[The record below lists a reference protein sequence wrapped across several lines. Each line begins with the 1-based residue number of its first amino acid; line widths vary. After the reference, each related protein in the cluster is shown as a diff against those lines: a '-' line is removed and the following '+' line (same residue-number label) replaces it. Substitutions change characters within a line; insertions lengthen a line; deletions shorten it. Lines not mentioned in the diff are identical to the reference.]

1 MRQKIIA
8 KVFVLGFL
16 LVGALSPSSVFAGLF
31 DDDEKRWDY
40 LFKTL
45 KKINLRLSDLETKE
59 MQALKQAQGQMY
71 SQLEEIQRILPSLQG
86 IMEVNKSD
94 IDNRI
99 SSLLTKTEEIQAL
112 SVNQEQRMQSDLTS
126 LKTELERALQTIN
139 NSLESQKTGIIN
151 EFALIKEGIAADI
164 KTLADSNTQNFKN
177 FSNAEAQSFKQ
188 IVDNLNVQN
197 ERIATTNR
205 TLKEELIPTIIQENK
220 NILSQ
225 IVATVSQNKEEIS
238 QLSQSNHIALTE
250 YLNSIKQ
257 QNEKLVKILENTLT
271 VQQTNQNQLVE
282 NINKVN
288 DNVVLYGQG
297 FNNLQK
303 TLDINLGELKKSQNI
318 VASAITQNTKSLGL
332 INTNI
337 KTVADGMEKT
347 VGSVNTSMARLQE
360 ISNQNSDKLIKINEL
375 SLKTVTE
382 KMDRSAEAISIGTE
396 NAKQTNNKLVKV
408 VEILKSSANQS
419 KVFDQKLDAAI
430 SKVVLSESQ
439 TKASDEKLTQLI
451 ELFQA
456 NAQFVQK
463 LENDLSVSSQKVEEN
478 QASVVLANEKLAKL
492 IEILKTIA
500 VSQAR
505 VDEVVVAQKELVQ
518 SQDQIIAAQQQMST
532 AQNQIYENQSQIV
545 ETQKILAKA
554 QEQATASREQIIRTQ
569 AEIKEALA
577 DLRRKANVNIARND
591 DIKKKQ
597 DKIEQALKAS
607 GAMQ

>member
-1 MRQKIIA
+1 MKQKKIT

-16 LVGALSPSSVFAGLF
+16 LIWLSTPTLGFAGLF

-45 KKINLRLSDLETKE
+45 KKINLRLSDLETKD

-94 IDNRI
+94 IDNKI
-99 SSLLTKTEEIQAL
+99 SSLLTKTEEIQIL
-112 SVNQEQRMQSDLTS
+112 SVNQEQRMQGDLAAM
-126 LKTELERALQTIN
+126 KTELERILQTIN
-139 NSLESQKTGIIN
+139 ESLDSQKIGIIN
-151 EFALIKEGIAADI
+151 EFGLIKEGIAADI
-164 KTLADSNTQNFKN
+164 KTLADSNSQNFNN
-177 FSNAEAQSFKQ
+177 FSNATTQSFNR
-188 IVDNLNVQN
+188 IVENLNVQN
-197 ERIATTNR
+197 ENIATTNK
-205 TLKEELIPTIIQENK
+205 TLKEELIPAIIQENK
-220 NILSQ
+220 NSLNQ
-225 IVATVSQNKEEIS
+225 IIGQINQNKGE
-238 QLSQSNHIALTE
+238 LS
-250 YLNSIKQ
+250 Q
-257 QNEKLVKILENTLT
+257 QNEKLVQILEKTLT
-271 VQQTNQNQLVE
+271 IQQANQNQLVE
-282 NINKVN
+282 NVNKVN
-288 DNVVLYGQG
+288 ENVALYGKG
-297 FNNLQK
+297 FNNLQT
-303 TLDINLGELKKSQNI
+303 TLNTHLGELKKSQNL
-318 VASAITQNTKSLGL
+318 VATTITQNSKSLGL
-332 INTNI
+332 VNTNI
-337 KTVADGMEKT
+337 KTVADNMEKT
-347 VGSVNTSMARLQE
+347 VGSINTSMARLQE

-382 KMDRSAEAISIGTE
+382 KLDRTSQDISVGTE
-396 NAKQTNNKLVKV
+396 NSKQTNEKLVKV
-408 VEILKSSANQS
+408 VDILKSSASQS

-430 SKVVLSESQ
+430 SKVNLSESQ

-463 LENDLSVSSQKVEEN
+463 LENDLTLSSQKVDEN

-505 VDEVVVAQKELVQ
+505 VDDVVVAQKQLVQ

-532 AQNQIYENQSQIV
+532 AQNQIYENQGQIV

-554 QEQATASREQIIRTQ
+554 QEQASASREQIIRTQ

-607 GAMQ
+607 GAMR

>member
-1 MRQKIIA
+1 MKQKKVA
-8 KVFVLGFL
+8 KVFILGFL
-16 LVGALSPSSVFAGLF
+16 LIGVFLPSLGFAGLF

-94 IDNRI
+94 IDNKI
-99 SSLLTKTEEIQAL
+99 SSLLTKTEETQTLA
-112 SVNQEQRMQSDLTS
+112 VNQEQRMQADLAAM
-126 LKTELERALQTIN
+126 KTELERVLQTIN
-139 NSLESQKTGIIN
+139 DSLENHKAGIVN
-151 EFALIKEGIAADI
+151 EFGLIKQGVAADI
-164 KTLADSNTQNFKN
+164 KTLADSNSQNFKN
-177 FSNAEAQSFKQ
+177 FSDATTQSFNR
-188 IVDNLNVQN
+188 VVENLNVQN
-197 ERIATTNR
+197 KNISTTNK
-205 TLKEELIPTIIQENK
+205 TLKEELIPAIIQENK
-220 NILSQ
+220 NSLSQ
-225 IVATVSQNKEEIS
+225 IIARIGQNKDEIS
-238 QLSQSNHIALTE
+238 
-250 YLNSIKQ
+250 Q
-257 QNEKLVKILENTLT
+257 QNEKLFQILENTLT

-288 DNVVLYGQG
+288 GNIALYGQG
-297 FNNLQK
+297 FNNLEAALN
-303 TLDINLGELKKSQNI
+303 TNLGDLKKNQNL
-318 VASAITQNTKSLGL
+318 VATSITQNSKSLGL

-337 KTVADGMEKT
+337 KTVADNMEKT

-360 ISNQNSDKLIKINEL
+360 ISNQNSDKLIKISEL

-382 KMDRSAEAISIGTE
+382 KMDRSAEAISVGTE
-396 NAKQTNNKLVKV
+396 NAKQTNEKLVKV
-408 VEILKSSANQS
+408 VDILKSSASQS

-430 SKVVLSESQ
+430 SKVNLSESQ

-463 LENDLSVSSQKVEEN
+463 LENDLNLSSQKVDEN
-478 QASVVLANEKLAKL
+478 QASVLLANEKLAKL

-505 VDEVVVAQKELVQ
+505 VDEVVVAQKQVVQ

-532 AQNQIYENQSQIV
+532 AQNQIYENQGQIV

-554 QEQATASREQIIRTQ
+554 QEQATASREQIIRSQ
-569 AEIKEALA
+569 VEIKEALA

-597 DKIEQALKAS
+597 DKIEQALKTG
-607 GAMQ
+607 GAMR

>member
-1 MRQKIIA
+1 MKQKKIT

-16 LVGALSPSSVFAGLF
+16 LICLCTPTLGFAGLF

-45 KKINLRLSDLETKE
+45 KKINLRLSDLETKD

-86 IMEVNKSD
+86 IMEVNKSE
-94 IDNRI
+94 IDNKI
-99 SSLLTKTEEIQAL
+99 SNLLTKTEEIQTL
-112 SVNQEQRMQSDLTS
+112 SVNQEQRIQGDLAAM
-126 LKTELERALQTIN
+126 KAELERVLQTIN
-139 NSLESQKTGIIN
+139 KSLESQKTGIIN
-151 EFALIKEGIAADI
+151 EFGLIKEGIAADI
-164 KTLADSNTQNFKN
+164 KTLADSNSQNFNN
-177 FSNAEAQSFKQ
+177 FSNATTQSFNR
-188 IVDNLNVQN
+188 IVENLNVQN
-197 ERIATTNR
+197 ENISTTNK
-205 TLKEELIPTIIQENK
+205 TLKEELIPAIIQENK
-220 NILSQ
+220 NSLSQ
-225 IVATVSQNKEEIS
+225 ITAQISQNKGE
-238 QLSQSNHIALTE
+238 LS
-250 YLNSIKQ
+250 Q
-257 QNEKLVKILENTLT
+257 QNEKLVQILENTLT

-288 DNVVLYGQG
+288 GNVALYGKG
-297 FNNLQK
+297 FDNLQT
-303 TLDINLGELKKSQNI
+303 TLNTNLGELKKSQNL
-318 VASAITQNTKSLGL
+318 VATSITQNSKSLGL

-337 KTVADGMEKT
+337 KTVADNMEKT

-382 KMDRSAEAISIGTE
+382 KMDRSAEAISVGTE
-396 NAKQTNNKLVKV
+396 NAKQTNEKLVKV
-408 VEILKSSANQS
+408 VDILKSSASQS
-419 KVFDQKLDAAI
+419 KVFDQKLDATI

-463 LENDLSVSSQKVEEN
+463 LENDLTLSSQKVDEN

-505 VDEVVVAQKELVQ
+505 VDEVVVAQKQLVQ

-532 AQNQIYENQSQIV
+532 SQNQIYENQSQIV

-554 QEQATASREQIIRTQ
+554 QEQAGASREQIIRTQ
-569 AEIKEALA
+569 VEIKEALA

-607 GAMQ
+607 GAMP